1 MTLILKRASA
11 SRSSGEW
18 KDEVCNGERSMTRA
32 VILAAAL
39 TLTSLALACSAR
51 AQVSVK
57 QHPKSYV
64 GEWCMTN
71 AGKFERGKCM
81 KWSSESL
88 RMRSDG
94 FDRFEYSCRLVAD
107 LLTSSGAYQGT
118 YFCQEKAS
126 QKRWV
131 ESNWVNP
138 VEGDSS
144 LLGVEPTKDHLACH
158 TYIRAD
164 DRKRC
169 RLFKLDE
176 NVEQTRV
183 PIPQR

>member
-1 MTLILKRASA
+1 
-11 SRSSGEW
+11 
-18 KDEVCNGERSMTRA
+18 MTRA
-32 VILAAAL
+32 AILAVAL
-39 TLTSLALACSAR
+39 TLTSLALSCSAR
-51 AQVSVK
+51 AQVSSK

-64 GEWCMTN
+64 GDWCMTN
-71 AGKFERGKCM
+71 AGNFERAKCVT
-81 KWSSESL
+81 WSSPSL
-88 RMRSDG
+88 RMRPDG

-118 YFCQEKAS
+118 YFCREKAS

-131 ESNWVNP
+131 ESNLVKP
-138 VEGDSS
+138 AEGDSS
-144 LLGVEPTKDHLACH
+144 LLDVEPTKDHLACH
-158 TYIRAD
+158 IYFRAD

-176 NVEQTRV
+176 NLEQTRV